1 MFTHGWIAL
10 RTAADPAGDWSEEVP
25 LFGAGKNPPAPYHKT
40 RVDVNALDAS
50 LKDTVV
56 YSEPGAL
63 VDEGR
68 LYLSLSAV
76 RPRLGFTGVS
86 LSYRIILLA
95 SYDHGATWRL
105 VRTLLDP
112 EDAGRFGYDVF
123 DGSSLARENGRFFLL
138 VVPGNKD
145 VMHDGTVAFEFE
157 SLATGRLRRDANGQP
172 ILAAYFAPPAQ
183 HLLRLR
189 RGPSVLR
196 RAQQPRRAHHA
207 AVQREGVPG
216 SVSDLPDRAQNH
228 HERIVND
235 AIVTPPTTYPSG
247 HRRCRVVRVAVL
259 RGIGAIDEQIQSPAH
274 DLIH

>member
-1 MFTHGWIAL
+1 
-10 RTAADPAGDWSEEVP
+10 
-25 LFGAGKNPPAPYHKT
+25 
-40 RVDVNALDAS
+40 VDVNALDAS

-63 VDEGR
+63 ADEGR

-95 SYDHGATWRL
+95 SDDHGATWRF

-138 VVPGNKD
+138 VVPGTKD

-157 SLATGRLRRDANGQP
+157 SLAAGRVRRDANGQP
-172 ILAAYFAPPAQ
+172 ILAAYFAPQSGIFSGPGAGQ
-183 HLLRLR
+183 ACYDEHNIRGGLLMPQFNLKAYPEVFQIFQTGR
-189 RGPSVLR
+189 RII
-196 RAQQPRRAHHA
+196 AK
-207 AVQREGVPG
+207 E
-216 SVSDLPDRAQNH
+216 
-228 HERIVND
+228 
-235 AIVTPPTTYPSG
+235 
-247 HRRCRVVRVAVL
+247 
-259 RGIGAIDEQIQSPAH
+259 
-274 DLIH
+274 